1 MLFRKKPVQFFTESE
16 NKAIVSAI
24 KNAERQTSGEVRVF
38 VESKCSFVDALDRAS
53 EIFFSLKMDQTAHR
67 NGVLVYVAIRD
78 KQVAVFGDEGIY
90 EKTGIAFWN
99 NAVHYMIH
107 RFSND
112 NIAEGIEQVVKEI
125 GESLAHHFPYEK
137 TTDRNEL
144 PDEIVFGK

>member
-24 KNAERQTSGEVRVF
+24 KNAEQQTSGEVRVF
-38 VESKCSFVDALDRAS
+38 VESNCSFVDALDRAS
-53 EIFFSLKMDQTAHR
+53 EIFFSLKMDHTEHR
-67 NGVLVYVAIRD
+67 NGVLVYVAIKD
-78 KQVAVFGDEGIY
+78 KQVAVFGDEGIFD
-90 EKTGIAFWN
+90 KAGRAFWN
-99 NAVHYMIH
+99 NAVHHMIY

-125 GESLAHHFPYEK
+125 GESLTHHFPYERS
-137 TTDRNEL
+137 TDRNEL